1 MPPPARAPRALLVD
15 AARNAAI
22 GTVMTRQRLD
32 DFQLNTLAD
41 ALEQT
46 PGIQVGRRGNLTEFR
61 ARGSLVNLKVDG
73 ARQMSDGWG
82 VTTYSLYSQDDM
94 AELDRIEVLKG
105 SSGANCRARSTSPRR
120 GRYGT
125 APIQAYNAA
134 GRVTPLMPRLDRSTS
149 PRRGP
154 ATRWKRST
162 SSPAWSTASATAA
175 RGPRGPAAHRHQE
188 ARAYRAAQPPR
199 HGQPTRLGRWC
210 RLGDAVRRHRRPR
223 KAGVHRHAS

>member
-1 MPPPARAPRALLVD
+1 
-15 AARNAAI
+15 
-22 GTVMTRQRLD
+22 MTRQRLD

-105 SSGANCRARSTSPRR
+105 SSGANCVAAPAPRR
-120 GRYGT
+120 SRRT
-125 APIQAYNAA
+125 TPPAA
-134 GRVTPLMPRLDRSTS
+134 
-149 PRRGP
+149 PRR
-154 ATRWKRST
+154 
-162 SSPAWSTASATAA
+162 
-175 RGPRGPAAHRHQE
+175 
-188 ARAYRAAQPPR
+188 
-199 HGQPTRLGRWC
+199 
-210 RLGDAVRRHRRPR
+210 
-223 KAGVHRHAS
+223 